1 MICLHAA
8 SLPCMIFWSPISDNG
23 SNEQEAEMLIN
34 IKEHVL
40 IPEHQVLTNEE
51 KKALLER
58 YTLKETQVYVAAS
71 SRFLLLHRW
80 SQSCLYFPIMVVL

>member
-1 MICLHAA
+1 
-8 SLPCMIFWSPISDNG
+8 MIFWSPISDNG

-58 YTLKETQVYVAAS
+58 YTLKETQVYIAAS
-71 SRFLLLHRW
+71 SRLQSLYSSFCIGGASRVSTFLLW
-80 SQSCLYFPIMVVL
+80 QFYEQC